1 MLNRSDFMKNVMNR
15 IIKFRDDRD
24 WAQFHTPDNL
34 AKSLVIEASEL
45 LELFQ
50 WSNDVDKERLSEE
63 LADVFVYA
71 LLLLNEYNLDF
82 NDIILNKIEKNEKK
96 YPVDKAFGRSTK
108 YNKL

>member
-1 MLNRSDFMKNVMNR
+1 MKNVMDR

-71 LLLLNEYNLDF
+71 LLLLKEYNLDF
-82 NDIILNKIEKNEKK
+82 NDIILSKIDKNEKK
-96 YPVDKAFGRSTK
+96 YPVDKAYGRSTK

>member
-1 MLNRSDFMKNVMNR
+1 MKNVMDR

-50 WSNDVDKERLSEE
+50 WSNDVDKEHLSEE

-82 NDIILNKIEKNEKK
+82 NDIILSKIDKNEKK
-96 YPVDKAFGRSTK
+96 YPVDKAYGKSTK

>member
-1 MLNRSDFMKNVMNR
+1 MKNVMDR

-45 LELFQ
+45 LEMFQ
-50 WSNDVDKERLSEE
+50 WSNDVDKENLSEE
-63 LADVFVYA
+63 LADVFIYA
-71 LLLLNEYNLDF
+71 LLLLNEYKLDF

>member
-1 MLNRSDFMKNVMNR
+1 MLNRSNFMKDLMDR

-34 AKSLVIEASEL
+34 TKSLVIEASEL

-50 WSNDVDKERLSEE
+50 WSNHVDKEHLSEE
-63 LADVFVYA
+63 LADIFIYA
-71 LLLLNEYNLDF
+71 LLLLNEYKLDF
-82 NDIILNKIEKNEKK
+82 NDIILDKIEKNEKK
-96 YPVDKAFGRSTK
+96 YPVDKAYGRSTK

>member
-1 MLNRSDFMKNVMNR
+1 MKNVMNR

>member
-1 MLNRSDFMKNVMNR
+1 MKNVMDR

-82 NDIILNKIEKNEKK
+82 NDIILSKIDKNEKK
-96 YPVDKAFGRSTK
+96 YPVDKAYGRSTK

>member
-1 MLNRSDFMKNVMNR
+1 MKNVMDR

-45 LELFQ
+45 LEMFQ
-50 WSNDVDKERLSEE
+50 WSNDVDKENLSEE
-63 LADVFVYA
+63 LADVFIYA
-71 LLLLNEYNLDF
+71 LLLLNEYKLDF

-108 YNKL
+108 YTKL

>member
-1 MLNRSDFMKNVMNR
+1 MKDLMDR

-34 AKSLVIEASEL
+34 TKSLVIEASEL

-50 WSNDVDKERLSEE
+50 WSNDVDKEHLSEE
-63 LADVFVYA
+63 LADIFIYA
-71 LLLLNEYNLDF
+71 LLLLIEYNLDF
-82 NDIILNKIEKNEKK
+82 NDIISNKIDKNEKK